1 MGEEATF
8 STNWT
13 IPDQAGSNDGTSN
26 NMTIE
31 DRIGDSPNST
41 NNSVSFNMT
50 ESDRQTDVPT

>member
-13 IPDQAGSNDGTSN
+13 IPDEVGTSTGTSV

-31 DRIGDSPNST
+31 DRVGEAPNST
-41 NNSVSFNMT
+41 SNAVSFNM
-50 ESDRQTDVPT
+50 DFVDVVLDTP